1 MERPNN
7 TPHNGQMGA
16 MPQLAMVYSPI
27 QDYTGL
33 YEPEQALSRGTLFRA
48 LDKPLEED
56 CR

>member
-1 MERPNN
+1 
-7 TPHNGQMGA
+7 MGA

-33 YEPEQALSRGTLFRA
+33 YEPEEALSRGTLFRA

>member
-7 TPHNGQMGA
+7 TPHSGSQGVML
-16 MPQLAMVYSPI
+16 QLAMVYSPI

-33 YEPEQALSRGTLFRA
+33 YEPEEALARGTLFRA